1 MDYYKLVY
9 DWMDKLLFE
18 EIEIIP
24 QKDKT
29 KLYQVTL
36 RLSIEKPIRD
46 LEGKLNRIRAIQG
59 VTVVRHQKSGLEKA
73 IGNLEAII
81 KFRPSNRLEKPRTY
95 VGETLVRNIN
105 SSREVPGVKVVEVVA
120 GSIKEVK

>member
-18 EIEIIP
+18 EVEIIP

-36 RLSIEKPIRD
+36 KLSIEKPIRD
-46 LEGKLNRIRAIQG
+46 LEGKLNRIRAIEG
-59 VTVVRHQKSGLEKA
+59 VTVVRHQKTGLEKA

-81 KFRPSNRLEKPRTY
+81 KFRPSNRLEQPRTY
-95 VGETLVRNIN
+95 VGETLVRSIN
-105 SSREVPGVKVVEVVA
+105 SSREVPGVKVVEVIA

>member
-1 MDYYKLVY
+1 MDYYKLAY

-18 EIEIIP
+18 EVEIFP
-24 QKDKT
+24 KKDKT

-36 RLSIEKPIRD
+36 KLSIEKPIRD

-59 VTVVRHQKSGLEKA
+59 VTVVRHQKTGLEKA
-73 IGNLEAII
+73 IGNLETII
-81 KFRPSNRLEKPRTY
+81 KFRPSRRLEQPRTY
-95 VGETLVRNIN
+95 VSEVLIRRIN
-105 SSREVPGVKVVEVVA
+105 SSSEVPGVRVVEVVA